1 MGRNLSNISNIRF
14 KTPVDSLI
22 QNKSD
27 IADHISPINSRCDLD
42 LLQYIQ
48 IQMGIVQKELL
59 DDQVTWS

>member
-27 IADHISPINSRCDLD
+27 IADHISPINSRCDLY

-48 IQMGIVQKELL
+48 IQMGKVQTELL
-59 DDQVTWS
+59 EVT